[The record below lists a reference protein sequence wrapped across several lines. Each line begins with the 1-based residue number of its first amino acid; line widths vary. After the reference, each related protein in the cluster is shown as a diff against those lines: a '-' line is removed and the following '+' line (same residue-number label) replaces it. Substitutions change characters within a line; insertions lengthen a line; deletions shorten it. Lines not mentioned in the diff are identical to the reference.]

1 MTSALLSF
9 KLKQREYAAMFLKT
23 YKTQNVQQLRDLVR
37 ILKNNTASMCQD
49 TKTLAKGC

>member
-23 YKTQNVQQLRDLVR
+23 YKTQNEQQLQRFS
-37 ILKNNTASMCQD
+37 KNI
-49 TKTLAKGC
+49 KK